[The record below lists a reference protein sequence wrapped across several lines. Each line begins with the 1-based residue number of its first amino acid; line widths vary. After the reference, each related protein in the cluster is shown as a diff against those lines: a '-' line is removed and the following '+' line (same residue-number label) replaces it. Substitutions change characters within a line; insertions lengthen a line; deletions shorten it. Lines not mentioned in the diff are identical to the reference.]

1 MSTPDAEFS
10 SPKKVIKPLVGN
22 TPDEKKE
29 RVQFI
34 KAKKD
39 DICNVINDIQL
50 SDIERRDR
58 ISEIL
63 TDVEELQKVFLENGW
78 CDDLFVLSIPDWQ
91 TVRSQLLLYEPRLRD
106 FQKCSHCLEIRQDG
120 HLCEGIIRA
129 REEKARQDK
138 AREIKEFKA
147 KVKNACDVL
156 DGLVIGGEVQDNN
169 NPLINDDDARPDA
182 ISIFEVPN
190 KLSFVAWN
198 AHTLSAMDDKK
209 VSVDRWDQICL
220 EFSKHDVITMTEMLP
235 LIYKKGK
242 ERFEKL
248 FSKIK
253 GYSPDAE
260 WNYREST
267 PSGPGNTI
275 EVHIMLVKGPI
286 TIVDFKTFALGDYWP
301 LIAHLRDER
310 MVCSKFAGDFV
321 VTSVHMP
328 PCNPKERRIA
338 RDQQIYNLIRKYIF
352 SSEYLC
358 DRNFADIEATNAQQ
372 SPTIHIIQGDWNK
385 WIGYNKNETISMS
398 KAGFEVVLS
407 ENVYTTSGGKC
418 YDNFII
424 SNNYSKYLNIPT
436 RKVLRFK
443 NFFNSRVG
451 ASGLSDH
458 APIMFELEVLK

>member
-29 RVQFI
+29 RVQLI
-34 KAKKD
+34 KDSKEQ
-39 DICNVINDIQL
+39 ICNIINNFEISE
-50 SDIERRDR
+50 SDRCDR
-58 ISEIL
+58 ISDIL
-63 TDVEELQKVFLENGW
+63 TDVQELQKVFLENGW
-78 CDDLFVLSIPDWQ
+78 CGDLFALSILDWQ

-106 FQKCSHCLEIRQDG
+106 FQKCRHCLEIRQDG
-120 HLCEGIIRA
+120 HLCEGIKRA
-129 REEKARQDK
+129 REKAH
-138 AREIKEFKA
+138 EIKEFKA

-156 DGLVIGGEVQDNN
+156 DGLVICEVQDNN
-169 NPLINDDDARPDA
+169 NPLINDDDDTRPDA

-190 KLSFVAWN
+190 RLSFVAWN
-198 AHTLSAMDDKK
+198 AHTLSAMDDKNI
-209 VSVDRWDQICL
+209 SDDRWNQICF
-220 EFSKHDVITMTEMLP
+220 EFSRHDVITLTEILP
-235 LIYKKGK
+235 LTDKKGGQ
-242 ERFEKL
+242 RFEKL

-253 GYSPDAE
+253 EYSPDIE
-260 WNYREST
+260 WNYRVSE
-267 PSGPGNTI
+267 PSGPGKTM
-275 EVHIMLVKGPI
+275 EVHIMLVKEPI
-286 TIVDFKTFALGDYWP
+286 IIVDDNTLKLGDYWP

-310 MVCSKFAGDFV
+310 MACSKFAGDFV

-328 PCNPKERRIA
+328 PCNPRERRIA

-352 SSEYLC
+352 SSEYRC
-358 DRNFADIEATNAQQ
+358 NRNFDDMGAANAQQ

-385 WIGYNKNETISMS
+385 WIGYNKNDTISMS

-424 SNNYSKYLNIPT
+424 SENYSKYLNIPT

-443 NFFNSRVG
+443 DFFNSRVG